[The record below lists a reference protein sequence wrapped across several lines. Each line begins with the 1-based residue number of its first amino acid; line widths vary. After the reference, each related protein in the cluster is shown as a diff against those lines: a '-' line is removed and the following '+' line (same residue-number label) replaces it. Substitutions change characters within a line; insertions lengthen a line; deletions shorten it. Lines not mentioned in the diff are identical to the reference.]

1 MPNDPGSRSVMPPEE
16 LSRIDGYVSQFRDL
30 VCRIGSLKRLN
41 RNQRALL
48 SSATSLVLS
57 LPALLRGPADH
68 LYYPNQQT
76 EAAASWRAL
85 TFTLKHVD
93 PLWYTR
99 GVSGVQA
106 AHHAVGR
113 LVDPE
118 VPPTVR
124 GRLEPNLRDLVL
136 RHFGEDERNPVNT
149 DAYFDY
155 LGDRMKHERA
165 SP

>member
-1 MPNDPGSRSVMPPEE
+1 MPPEE

-57 LPALLRGPADH
+57 LPALLRGPGDR
-68 LYYPNQQT
+68 LYYPDQQT

-93 PLWYTR
+93 PYWHER
-99 GVSGVQA
+99 GASGVLA
-106 AHHAVGR
+106 AHAAVRR
-113 LVDPE
+113 LVDPR
-118 VPPTVR
+118 VTPTLN
-124 GRLEPNLRDLVL
+124 GRVEPSLHDLVR
-136 RHFGEDERNPVNT
+136 RHFNEFEDDCGQTE
-149 DAYFDY
+149 AYFEY
-155 LGDRMKHERA
+155 LGDRMKHEKA
-165 SP
+165 P